1 MSGHSKWSQIKRQKA
16 VTDGKRSNLFTKL
29 GNTIAVAVK
38 EGGKDPDSN
47 FRLRMAIDKAKASN
61 MPNDNIKRA
70 IKRGAGEIEGV
81 IIEKVVYEGFGPA
94 GVAIIIEATTDN
106 KNRTAA
112 AIRNILT
119 KHGGNL
125 GGNGSVAWMFDKK
138 GVLRV
143 ANEDVVDKDA
153 LELSLID
160 AGADEII
167 TEDEGMLIYAPAQQ
181 LPAFKKT
188 LGKQNIT
195 PASAETELVPQNK
208 IIIKNTTDQKKLE
221 KIFDEL
227 ENDDDV
233 SNYFTNADV

>member
-125 GGNGSVAWMFDKK
+125 GGNGSVTWMFNKK

-143 ANEDVVDKDA
+143 ANEDIVDKDA

>member
-181 LPAFKKT
+181 LPALKKA
-188 LGKQNIT
+188 LEEQNIA
-195 PASAETELVPQNK
+195 PASAEVEMVPQNK
-208 IIIKNTTDQKKLE
+208 IVVRDARDQKKLE
-221 KIFDEL
+221 KISEEL
-227 ENDDDV
+227 ERDDDV

>member
-16 VTDGKRSNLFTKL
+16 VTDNKRGNLFTKL
-29 GNTIAVAVK
+29 GNTIAVAAK
-38 EGGKDPDSN
+38 EGGKDPNSN

-61 MPNDNIKRA
+61 MPNDNIERA
-70 IKRGAGEIEGV
+70 IKRGAGEIDGV
-81 IIEKVVYEGFGPA
+81 TIEEVIYEGFGPA
-94 GVAIIIEATTDN
+94 GVAIIIETTTDN

-125 GGNGSVAWMFDKK
+125 GGSGSVTWMFDKK

-143 ANEDVVDKDA
+143 TNEAITDKDA

-160 AGADEII
+160 AGVDDII
-167 TEDEGMLIYAPAQQ
+167 IEKEGVLIYAPAQL
-181 LPAFKKT
+181 LPTLKKT
-188 LGKQNIT
+188 LEELNII
-195 PASAETELVPQNK
+195 PASAEIELVPKNK
-208 IIIKNTTDQKKLE
+208 IAVHNPADQKKLE

-233 SNYFTNADV
+233 SNYFTNANI